1 MKELCQMPKA
11 REYHGAEVFEDKVL
25 ILGGYRIIMTTDSVL
40 EFDPKRNEC
49 KEMPKL
55 PSALR
60 RMATVRWRDEVV
72 VLGGRDNDSQTLND
86 VFMYNSKTGKTAL
99 PPMLEKRYN
108 CCAVITGN
116 TIVVMGGIIKD
127 VYPRKPSIVSKYAL
141 PVMWK
146 LLESSSS
153 ASTGSGNM
161 KEAVHGLANLLYS
174 LMGQSLFEQA
184 QAKSHRLRQKLKELL
199 DQ

>member
-1 MKELCQMPKA
+1 
-11 REYHGAEVFEDKVL
+11 L
-25 ILGGYRIIMTTDSVL
+25 IGRFHSWLL
-40 EFDPKRNEC
+40 ETINLLPIPPFTRN
-49 KEMPKL
+49 
-55 PSALR
+55 
-60 RMATVRWRDEVV
+60 T
-72 VLGGRDNDSQTLND
+72 SQIYFPL
-86 VFMYNSKTGKTAL
+86 FPA
-99 PPMLEKRYN
+99 
-108 CCAVITGN
+108 
-116 TIVVMGGIIKD
+116 IIKD

>member
-1 MKELCQMPKA
+1 
-11 REYHGAEVFEDKVL
+11 F
-25 ILGGYRIIMTTDSVL
+25 ILLAPDGVQNR
-40 EFDPKRNEC
+40 
-49 KEMPKL
+49 
-55 PSALR
+55 PSAVKKLL
-60 RMATVRWRDEVV
+60 T
-72 VLGGRDNDSQTLND
+72 
-86 VFMYNSKTGKTAL
+86 
-99 PPMLEKRYN
+99 
-108 CCAVITGN
+108 
-116 TIVVMGGIIKD
+116 IIKV

>member
-1 MKELCQMPKA
+1 MAISQLAISHSETINILPIPPFANTSFCQ
-11 REYHGAEVFEDKVL
+11 YL
-25 ILGGYRIIMTTDSVL
+25 L
-40 EFDPKRNEC
+40 
-49 KEMPKL
+49 L
-55 PSALR
+55 PRHLQSLFSFISA
-60 RMATVRWRDEVV
+60 
-72 VLGGRDNDSQTLND
+72 
-86 VFMYNSKTGKTAL
+86 
-99 PPMLEKRYN
+99 
-108 CCAVITGN
+108 
-116 TIVVMGGIIKD
+116 IIKD
-127 VYPRKPSIVSKYAL
+127 IYPRKLSIVSKYAL

-199 DQ
+199 DQRLDQ

>member
-1 MKELCQMPKA
+1 MAISQLAIRNNESFANTSFYPKHLPNLFCFISA
-11 REYHGAEVFEDKVL
+11 
-25 ILGGYRIIMTTDSVL
+25 IM
-40 EFDPKRNEC
+40 
-49 KEMPKL
+49 
-55 PSALR
+55 
-60 RMATVRWRDEVV
+60 
-72 VLGGRDNDSQTLND
+72 
-86 VFMYNSKTGKTAL
+86 
-99 PPMLEKRYN
+99 
-108 CCAVITGN
+108 
-116 TIVVMGGIIKD
+116 KD
-127 VYPRKPSIVSKYAL
+127 VYPRKQSIVSKYAL

-199 DQ
+199 DQRLDQ

>member
-1 MKELCQMPKA
+1 MPADNNMRTRRRAKLLC
-11 REYHGAEVFEDKVL
+11 FC
-25 ILGGYRIIMTTDSVL
+25 IL
-40 EFDPKRNEC
+40 
-49 KEMPKL
+49 
-55 PSALR
+55 
-60 RMATVRWRDEVV
+60 
-72 VLGGRDNDSQTLND
+72 
-86 VFMYNSKTGKTAL
+86 
-99 PPMLEKRYN
+99 
-108 CCAVITGN
+108 
-116 TIVVMGGIIKD
+116 
-127 VYPRKPSIVSKYAL
+127 SKYAL

-199 DQ
+199 DQRLDQ